1 MGLRDIL
8 AGSACQNAVASAL
21 STRGDWNNLRQYLRE
36 WLYDGGDRARPCR
49 AEMDVS
55 LCFAPLPRWVLAWWR
70 SGRLAPAVDPTL
82 QGDDT
87 TAIVISVVYRGC
99 AIPVAWRILRANQRG
114 AWMDPMVELLRELAP
129 AVPREMTRE
138 MTGVALCD
146 RVDVPAGPAD
156 PAAGVF
162 QGIAQAVVETP
173 AVELGLAD
181 MVAPAPVGAADSRVQ
196 GFQDTEPC
204 PGFGRSFQSSPV
216 RARMRAPAARF
227 VAPQDFPAALRIRP
241 WVSISSASAW
251 SWRASRKISSM
262 RLALVVMVSFY
273 PRSTYPRSTISS
285 ARIAKAGLFPGKR
298 PWWSSGHKTRRS
310 APVRGR
316 HVDSEAGSRMLTLRP
331 VDMVGEA
338 LKARAARQPVPAQ
351 LRRALGQAGPASFL
365 ETPRLDSGGIEDALV
380 TPW

>member
-1 MGLRDIL
+1 M
-8 AGSACQNAVASAL
+8 
-21 STRGDWNNLRQYLRE
+21 
-36 WLYDGGDRARPCR
+36 
-49 AEMDVS
+49 
-55 LCFAPLPRWVLAWWR
+55 
-70 SGRLAPAVDPTL
+70 APAVDPTL

-87 TAIVISVVYRGC
+87 TASVISVVCRGC

-114 AWMDPMVELLRELAP
+114 AWMDPMVELLQALAP

-138 MTGVALCD
+138 MTVVVLCD

-156 PAAGVF
+156 QAVGVF
-162 QGIAQAVVETP
+162 QGIAQAVVETL

-181 MVAPAPVGAADSRVQ
+181 MVAPAQVGAADSRVQ

-204 PGFGRSFQSSPV
+204 PGFRRSFQSSPV
-216 RARMRAPAARF
+216 RDRMRASVARF

-251 SWRASRKISSM
+251 SSRASRKISSM

-298 PWWSSGHKTRRS
+298 PVVVFW
-310 APVRGR
+310 A
-316 HVDSEAGSRMLTLRP
+316 
-331 VDMVGEA
+331 
-338 LKARAARQPVPAQ
+338 
-351 LRRALGQAGPASFL
+351 
-365 ETPRLDSGGIEDALV
+365 
-380 TPW
+380 

>member
-1 MGLRDIL
+1 MQQVIETHLPHLTQSQLTGLPRWVCGTIP

-21 STRGDWNNLRQYLRE
+21 STRGDWNSLRQCLRE

-49 AEMDVS
+49 TELDVS
-55 LCFAPLPRWVLAWWR
+55 LCFASLPRWVLAWWR

-87 TAIVISVVYRGC
+87 TASVISVVCRGC

-138 MTGVALCD
+138 MTVVALCD
-146 RVDVPAGPAD
+146 RVDVRTGPAD

-162 QGIAQAVVETP
+162 RGIAQAVVETL

-204 PGFGRSFQSSPV
+204 PGLGRTLQSSPV
-216 RARMRAPAARF
+216 RARMRASVALF
-227 VAPQDFPAALRIRP
+227 VAPQLFSAALRLP

-251 SWRASRKISSM
+251 SWRASRKISSKISSM

-273 PRSTYPRSTISS
+273 PRSTISS
-285 ARIAKAGLFPGKR
+285 ARMARAGLFPGKR
-298 PWWSSGHKTRRS
+298 PPGGLPGIKPGDLPRSGATTS
-310 APVRGR
+310 I
-316 HVDSEAGSRMLTLRP
+316 
-331 VDMVGEA
+331 
-338 LKARAARQPVPAQ
+338 LKP
-351 LRRALGQAGPASFL
+351 GP
-365 ETPRLDSGGIEDALV
+365 GC
-380 TPW
+380 

>member
-1 MGLRDIL
+1 MGRGTIL

-21 STRGDWNNLRQYLRE
+21 STRGDWNNLRQCLRE

-49 AEMDVS
+49 TELDVS

-87 TAIVISVVYRGC
+87 TASVISVVCRGC

-114 AWMDPMVELLRELAP
+114 AWMDPMVELLQALAP

-138 MTGVALCD
+138 MTVVALCD

-156 PAAGVF
+156 QAVGVF
-162 QGIAQAVVETP
+162 QGIAQPVVETP

-204 PGFGRSFQSSPV
+204 PGLGRSFQSSPV
-216 RARMRAPAARF
+216 RDRMRASVARF

-251 SWRASRKISSM
+251 SSRASRKISSM
-262 RLALVVMVSFY
+262 RSALVVMVSFY

-285 ARIAKAGLFPGKR
+285 ARIARAGLFPGKR
-298 PWWSSGHKTRRS
+298 P
-310 APVRGR
+310 P
-316 HVDSEAGSRMLTLRP
+316 
-331 VDMVGEA
+331 
-338 LKARAARQPVPAQ
+338 
-351 LRRALGQAGPASFL
+351 
-365 ETPRLDSGGIEDALV
+365 
-380 TPW
+380 PWVFWA